1 MTFYLPNHLAQ
12 CIGVINDCF
21 KVDWEEAIIFRRR
34 GQQGY
39 KFEVWIGLNFWDCVI
54 ASINININE
63 CLSFFIMEKLVD
75 ILNQTHIEYSGWGP
89 RLYTYALWVQI
100 PPLTLL

>member
-21 KVDWEEAIIFRRR
+21 KVDWEEAVIFRRR

-39 KFEVWIGLNFWDCVI
+39 KHEVWIGLNFGDCVI
-54 ASINININE
+54 AFINININE
-63 CLSFFIMEKLVD
+63 CVSLFLIFKFFFKLFYYGK
-75 ILNQTHIEYSGWGP
+75 TCGYSKSD
-89 RLYTYALWVQI
+89 TYRV
-100 PPLTLL
+100 